1 MKQIFYLA
9 LTLTDR
15 IERVCIV
22 TNHLEEQVFAF
33 VGDGAK
39 WNLDVTFAHQA
50 ELRGN
55 GDALLSVPKDWIR
68 DEPVMVIATDYVLE
82 ENVLLELVQAQEKY
96 RAEILM
102 SLKQC
107 PPEELSARS
116 SVEVDSIWRVTRI
129 IEKPQRDEIMS
140 PYAASIMFILPPQI
154 WDYLSRVTPSERGEI
169 EMQSAVQMMI
179 EDGFR
184 SFGLLQKAPEE
195 WDAEK
200 HLTADDRPQTVS
212 ETVNGRRSAVE
223 G

>member
-1 MKQIFYLA
+1 
-9 LTLTDR
+9 
-15 IERVCIV
+15 
-22 TNHLEEQVFAF
+22 
-33 VGDGAK
+33 
-39 WNLDVTFAHQA
+39 
-50 ELRGN
+50 
-55 GDALLSVPKDWIR
+55 
-68 DEPVMVIATDYVLE
+68 
-82 ENVLLELVQAQEKY
+82 
-96 RAEILM
+96 M

-116 SVEVDSIWRVTRI
+116 SVEVDSSWRVTRI

>member
-1 MKQIFYLA
+1 LA

-116 SVEVDSIWRVTRI
+116 SVEVDSSWRVTRI

>member
-1 MKQIFYLA
+1 VKQIFYLA

-116 SVEVDSIWRVTRI
+116 SVEVDSSWRVTRI

>member
-116 SVEVDSIWRVTRI
+116 SVEVDSSWRVTRI

>member
-82 ENVLLELVQAQEKY
+82 ENVLL
-96 RAEILM
+96 
-102 SLKQC
+102 
-107 PPEELSARS
+107 
-116 SVEVDSIWRVTRI
+116 
-129 IEKPQRDEIMS
+129 
-140 PYAASIMFILPPQI
+140 
-154 WDYLSRVTPSERGEI
+154 
-169 EMQSAVQMMI
+169 
-179 EDGFR
+179 
-184 SFGLLQKAPEE
+184 
-195 WDAEK
+195 
-200 HLTADDRPQTVS
+200 
-212 ETVNGRRSAVE
+212 
-223 G
+223 

>member
-1 MKQIFYLA
+1 VKQIFYLA